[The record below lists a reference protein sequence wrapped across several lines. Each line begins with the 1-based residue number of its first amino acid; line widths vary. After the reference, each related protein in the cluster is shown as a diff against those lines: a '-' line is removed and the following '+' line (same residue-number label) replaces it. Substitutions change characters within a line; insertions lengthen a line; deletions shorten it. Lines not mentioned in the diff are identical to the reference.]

1 MFKKY
6 KLRFDIWGALLFLI
20 IMIPNFIWFAVPAPN
35 DILRQ
40 ESITPIVDTIGSVCQ
55 IIFVAALCI
64 VINKER
70 GSIRISPL
78 LISSAV
84 CIGLYFLGW
93 VLYYNG
99 IVNPMVIIYLT
110 LPPCVAFILFAL
122 DRKNFIALIPA
133 ACFTICH
140 LIYGIANFIL

>member
-70 GSIRISPL
+70 DNIRISPL

-122 DRKNFIALIPA
+122 DRKNIIALIPA
-133 ACFTICH
+133 VCFTICH
-140 LIYGIANFIL
+140 LIYGTVNFIL

>member
-140 LIYGIANFIL
+140 LIYGIVNFII